1 MPERKEKTVFVR
13 KTYKK
18 QCIICGK
25 EFETIAAAAL
35 TCGKQ
40 CRNERNRKIHEER
53 RNQTHNN
60 SDISSV
66 LEKAREAGMSYGKY
80 IAMAE
85 RTTK

>member
-1 MPERKEKTVFVR
+1 MLNSKV
-13 KTYKK
+13 YIKK
-18 QCIICGK
+18 CVICGK
-25 EFETIAAAAL
+25 TYESISARAL
-35 TCGKQ
+35 TCGKP

-66 LEKAREAGMSYGKY
+66 LEKTREAGMSYGKY
-80 IAMAE
+80 VAMAE